1 MAYNDR
7 EWQYTYIT
15 ASGSTTQ
22 IFTGNGTLG
31 GICVNTSAAGTI
43 GVIDNTTGTTVN
55 VALLKASIAEGTYLE
70 GVVFSKGLRVVN
82 GAASDITVKWSQ
94 G

>member
-15 ASGSTTQ
+15 TATTTQ

-31 GICVNTSAAGTI
+31 GICVNTTAAGTI
-43 GVIDNTTGTTVN
+43 GVIDNITGTTVN
-55 VALLKASIAEGTYLE
+55 VGSLVASVTPGTYLE
-70 GVVFSKGLRVVN
+70 GIVMSKGLRIVTA
-82 GAASDITVKWSQ
+82 AASDITVKWSQ